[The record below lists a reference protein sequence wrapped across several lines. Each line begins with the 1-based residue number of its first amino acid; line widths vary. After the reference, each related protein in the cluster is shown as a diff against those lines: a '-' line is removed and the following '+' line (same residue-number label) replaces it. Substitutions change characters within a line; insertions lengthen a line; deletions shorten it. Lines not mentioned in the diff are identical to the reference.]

1 MSLHASSRQ
10 QLTHTQLSVPPP
22 SSVESRQGLGQ
33 GLGLT
38 QEIDYFATTNT
49 SALTQPTFVPSSSSG
64 GDGARNSHIDAP
76 RGGRFFGNATAAHVS
91 SSSSSASSGGEVGLG
106 YGTRE
111 NGSGGGLR
119 GDGLEGVEIS
129 TRKKGGLS
137 FELEATDVDSHRGDH
152 DRDEGPNG
160 DGIRSSH
167 TSHTTPSRHS
177 LDETMIN
184 KSTSTP
190 AAINTTTTTTANNSR
205 SHTPIATPTTTGN
218 TLPDPVC

>member
-1 MSLHASSRQ
+1 M
-10 QLTHTQLSVPPP
+10 
-22 SSVESRQGLGQ
+22 ESRQGLGQ

-49 SALTQPTFVPSSSSG
+49 SALTQPTFVPSSSG

-106 YGTRE
+106 SGTRE

-119 GDGLEGVEIS
+119 GDGSEGVEIS

-137 FELEATDVDSHRGDH
+137 FELEATDVDNHRGDH

-167 TSHTTPSRHS
+167 TTPSRHS

-184 KSTSTP
+184 TSTSTP
-190 AAINTTTTTTANNSR
+190 AAINTTTTITNNNSR
-205 SHTPIATPTTTGN
+205 SHTLIATPSTTGN
-218 TLPDPVC
+218 TVPYPVY